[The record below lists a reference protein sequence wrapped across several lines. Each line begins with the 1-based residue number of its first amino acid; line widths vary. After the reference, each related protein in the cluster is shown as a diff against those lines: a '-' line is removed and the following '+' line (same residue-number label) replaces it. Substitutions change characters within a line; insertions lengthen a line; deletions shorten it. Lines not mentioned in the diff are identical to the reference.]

1 MIDCERDL
9 SEEMA
14 NRRKE
19 DLVCKKCTI
28 KQIGGGQYDCK
39 IHGHQHITWK
49 CHKCCREATYYCGG
63 MSYLCDKH
71 HDVGGPLE
79 DCGGV
84 DCPLGVPH
92 PPANHDPKLSLY
104 PLGCSLCKSKKKTT
118 TLNEIDQLEVDLEEQ
133 KEQKWRGEEMFKE
146 YTRLNPF
153 ESQAKMRKRQQKE
166 REEKAKLDKVNRV
179 KEVLAAEKRRMEEIR

>member
-1 MIDCERDL
+1 
-9 SEEMA
+9 
-14 NRRKE
+14 
-19 DLVCKKCTI
+19 
-28 KQIGGGQYDCK
+28 
-39 IHGHQHITWK
+39 
-49 CHKCCREATYYCGG
+49 

-104 PLGCSLCKSKKKTT
+104 PLGCSLCKSAKPEVSTS
-118 TLNEIDQLEVDLEEQ
+118 IGQLEVELEEH
-133 KEQKWRGEEMFKE
+133 KWRGEELFNE

-153 ESQAKMRKRQQKE
+153 ESKEKMR
-166 REEKAKLDKVNRV
+166 
-179 KEVLAAEKRRMEEIR
+179 RR